1 MLKDKLYNIFKEEY
15 IKLDLKCNNWEEAI
29 RGTGNILLEN
39 RLVTNEYVEET
50 LIQPTFIIDYP
61 VEISP
66 LTKRK
71 SSDTRLVERFEL
83 FIGGREYGN
92 AYSELNDPLD
102 QYERFVKQQEAKE
115 KGDENMIRI
124 EILFDRQSTKNLK
137 SGTLQALQNEIEQRL
152 KPHSPEIWLRI
163 DQGSAPSVSVTGARN
178 DKDKERIMS
187 LLEEI
192 WQDDSWLPAA

>member
-1 MLKDKLYNIFKEEY
+1 
-15 IKLDLKCNNWEEAI
+15 
-29 RGTGNILLEN
+29 
-39 RLVTNEYVEET
+39 
-50 LIQPTFIIDYP
+50 
-61 VEISP
+61 
-66 LTKRK
+66 
-71 SSDTRLVERFEL
+71 
-83 FIGGREYGN
+83 
-92 AYSELNDPLD
+92 
-102 QYERFVKQQEAKE
+102 
-115 KGDENMIRI
+115 MIRI

-152 KPHSPEIWLRI
+152 KPHHREIWLRI